1 MKKTLFALLASV
13 AIFSSCKKSSSGG
26 TSTDTYLPN
35 NVGTNWKY
43 KVTTGGTSSDVTYTV
58 SSNTLVQDGITYK
71 IITGSNGNEQYYAKS
86 GSDYHSLIKVSGQN
100 VHLIILKDDKNVN
113 DTWTT
118 AQTLTGLSIPGVPI
132 TSATVNITYTM
143 KEKGSTKVVEG
154 VTYNNVIKV
163 EAALS
168 TSAGGFP
175 LSLGTIEYYFSKNIG
190 IIENTVNINNST
202 IGVNIND
209 KYELKT
215 YEIK

>member
-1 MKKTLFALLASV
+1 
-13 AIFSSCKKSSSGG
+13 
-26 TSTDTYLPN
+26 
-35 NVGTNWKY
+35 
-43 KVTTGGTSSDVTYTV
+43 
-58 SSNTLVQDGITYK
+58 
-71 IITGSNGNEQYYAKS
+71 YAKV

-118 AQTLTGLSIPGVPI
+118 TQTLTGLSIPGVPVS
-132 TSATVNITYTM
+132 SATVNITYTL
-143 KEKGSTKVVEG
+143 KEKGTTRVVEG

-168 TSAGGFP
+168 ASAAGFP

-190 IIENTVNINNST
+190 IIENTANINNST
-202 IGVNIND
+202 IGVSIND